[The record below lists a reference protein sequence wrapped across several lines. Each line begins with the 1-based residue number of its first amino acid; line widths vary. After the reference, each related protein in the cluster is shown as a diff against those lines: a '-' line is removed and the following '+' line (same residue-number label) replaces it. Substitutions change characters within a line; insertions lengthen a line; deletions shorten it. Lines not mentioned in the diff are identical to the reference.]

1 VLRGLI
7 IAACLF
13 CSGILRAN
21 QDDSIRA
28 GQELISDVL
37 AQFPLEPVDLKG
49 DILCRKR
56 HGMPLKELKFEVRMR
71 LGEEKPSVVYSIMDA
86 FGRHLETLVVTP
98 DTAKGCSYSY
108 RKGNDDEDAQ
118 VPNLFEPIQETD
130 ITWADLS
137 LGFLRWTNAAV
148 TGRQEVRGRKCL
160 VVLVSP
166 ASSDCAAAGTGAYAA
181 VRVWIDEKLHFMLQ
195 AQGLDTNGRAVRTLW
210 VRSVK
215 KMGERWMVKDIEV
228 QSDPSRRTKLTVREI
243 NGTDSAASGGSSGGQ
258 SAEDFLQPEQVED
271 SR

>member
-1 VLRGLI
+1 
-7 IAACLF
+7 
-13 CSGILRAN
+13 
-21 QDDSIRA
+21 
-28 GQELISDVL
+28 VL
-37 AQFPLEPVDLKG
+37 AQFPSDPIDLKG

-56 HGMPLKELKFEVRMR
+56 HGIPLKELKFEVRMR
-71 LGEEKPSVVYSIMDA
+71 LGDEKPSVVYKIMDA
-86 FGRHLETLVVTP
+86 FGRHLETLAVAP
-98 DTAKGCSYSY
+98 DPAKGCAYSCK
-108 RKGNDDEDAQ
+108 KGDSEEDAP

-137 LGFLRWTNAAV
+137 LGFLRWTNATV
-148 TGRQEVRGRKCL
+148 TGRQEVRGRRCF

-166 ASSDCAAAGTGAYAA
+166 ASSDCAAAGTGATPYAA

-195 AQGLDTNGRAVRTLW
+195 AQGLDANGREIRTLW

-243 NGTDSAASGGSSGGQ
+243 NGTDSAASGGSRDEQ
-258 SAEDFLQPEQVED
+258 AAEDVLQPEPVQD
-271 SR
+271 TR